1 MTSNPV
7 YDAEKAQ
14 EETRKPIA
22 YCHFCKEP
30 IYGADSTHYAD
41 TAFYDNDIW
50 FCENCTDTYLEQFK
64 INSEYGR

>member
-22 YCHFCKEP
+22 YCHFCGEP
-30 IYGADSTHYAD
+30 IYGADASHYAD
-41 TAFYDNDIW
+41 EAYYDGSIW
-50 FCENCTDTYLEQFK
+50 FCEDCKDDYLKQFK
-64 INSEYGR
+64 ISSEYE